1 MRNLERQLEWLNSYK
16 KRIVSKAKMVAG
28 LVMNEALE
36 AEGKQLY
43 SIRFDANNNGY
54 MSLSVYENFGSKE
67 TLVDINYWCLDSIFR
82 DFAGFINKDEIEEGA
97 TEAIGALDR
106 MISEIKK
113 YSKLNKE
120 KKDGR
125 EQKTGR

>member
-36 AEGKQLY
+36 AEDKQLY
-43 SIRFDANNNGY
+43 SIRFDANSNGY